1 MQTESAAKSNSQP
14 QTQRSVMLRLIA
26 AGGALL
32 FLLLHAG
39 DLLAF
44 AVRLLHTLRP
54 LLLGVLFATM
64 LDPAYE
70 RLRTDFSRFARRH
83 GRDPHARWIQTV
95 SLLGAL
101 LPPLL
106 ILASVICVLIPQ
118 LTQSVRLFSDHF
130 DYYSRNLTGWMTKL
144 SQTRLGALLPEGQ
157 PAALM
162 KQLQERLPALL
173 RTTYDYTASVLGGV
187 LDVGIG
193 TVFALYLLAD
203 KQRLLTQLRRGCCR
217 FMPSARTVR
226 LMGHLRTVCETFA
239 RFLVSQCKESL
250 ILGGLCWLGMTLLRF
265 PYPVLISVIIGVTNI
280 VPYFGPLFGTVPC
293 TLLLLMVKPGAVPWF
308 LLFIILLQQ
317 AESNLIYPH
326 TVGHSVGL
334 PPAWVLA
341 AIVLGGGL
349 FGAWG
354 MLLSVPAAAAAC
366 AIGEP
371 PAQGAESTN
380 RTCAASSG
388 CGDR

>member
-1 MQTESAAKSNSQP
+1 MNAPPEPAARP
-14 QTQRSVMLRLIA
+14 QKASLFRMLV
-26 AGGALL
+26 AGAVLL

-39 DLLAF
+39 SLLSF
-44 AVRLLHTLRP
+44 ALRLLHTLRP

-64 LDPAYE
+64 LNPSYE
-70 RLRTDFSRFARRH
+70 RLRSDFAKFAERH
-83 GRDPHARWIQTV
+83 GRDPNARWIKTV

-118 LTQSVRLFSDHF
+118 VAQSVRLFSAHF
-130 DYYSRNLTGWMTKL
+130 DSYSRNLTGWMTRL
-144 SQTRLGALLPEGQ
+144 SETRLGALLPEGQ
-157 PAALM
+157 PAGLM
-162 KQLQERLPALL
+162 RQLQERLPALL
-173 RTTYDYTASVLGGV
+173 RTTYDCTASVLGGV

-203 KQRLLTQLRRGCCR
+203 KHRLLAQLRRGCCR

-239 RFLVSQCKESL
+239 RFLASQCKESL
-250 ILGGLCWLGMTLLRF
+250 ILGALCWLGMTVFRF
-265 PYPVLISVIIGVTNI
+265 PYPVLISVIIGITNI

-293 TLLLLMVKPGAVPWF
+293 ALLLLMVKPGAVPWF
-308 LLFIILLQQ
+308 LLFIVLLQQ

-341 AIVLGGGL
+341 AIVIGGGM

-354 MLLSVPAAAAAC
+354 MILSVPAAAAAY
-366 AIGEP
+366 AITEKAGGEP
-371 PAQGAESTN
+371 PPA
-380 RTCAASSG
+380 
-388 CGDR
+388 